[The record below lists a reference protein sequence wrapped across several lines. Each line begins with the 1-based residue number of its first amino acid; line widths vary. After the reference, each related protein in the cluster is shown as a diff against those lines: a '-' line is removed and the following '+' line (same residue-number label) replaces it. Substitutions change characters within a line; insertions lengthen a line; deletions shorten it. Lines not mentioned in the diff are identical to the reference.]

1 MATLGAV
8 QSASAGDKM
17 EPLTML
23 VLFCDLLH
31 SQTFAFLFLAG
42 KVTVRNV
49 AGCAVLRCQS
59 DPIS

>member
-8 QSASAGDKM
+8 KSASAGDKM

-23 VLFCDLLH
+23 VLFRDLLH
-31 SQTFAFLFLAG
+31 AQRFAFLFLAG
-42 KVTVRNV
+42 KVTVRNIS
-49 AGCAVLRCQS
+49 GCAALRCQS